1 MKLANSKLI
10 LIRQLDYK
18 MLAFRPLMGIKSSP
32 KGWINQIRTSLNM
45 SQVQLAK
52 RLGIT
57 APAIIDLER
66 REAEEAITLKSLREA
81 GEALNL
87 TLVYGFVPKDGSLEA
102 MIEQKAKEQ
111 ASEVV
116 RRTSATMKLED
127 QENSQS
133 RLSEALAEMI
143 SDIKKEVPK
152 SLWD

>member
-133 RLSEALAEMI
+133 RLSEALAEMT

>member
-1 MKLANSKLI
+1 MKLANSKLM
-10 LIRQLDYK
+10 LIRQLDHK
-18 MLAFRPLMGIKSSP
+18 MLVFRSLLGIKSSP

-116 RRTSATMKLED
+116 RRTSVSMKLED

>member
-1 MKLANSKLI
+1 MKLANGRLI
-10 LIRQLDYK
+10 LIRQLDSK
-18 MLAFRPLMGIKSSP
+18 IVSFKSLISIKSSP
-32 KGWINQIRTSLNM
+32 KGWINQIRTGLNM

-66 REAEEAITLKSLREA
+66 REAEGAITLKSLKEA

-87 TLVYGFVPKDGSLEA
+87 KLVYGFVPKDGTLEA
-102 MIEQKAKEQ
+102 MIEQKAREQ
-111 ASEVV
+111 AIEIIK
-116 RRTSATMKLED
+116 RTSVTMKLED

-133 RLSEALAEMI
+133 RLEEALSELTN
-143 SDIKKEVPK
+143 DIKREVPK